1 MPVVETEV
9 FPVRVEMVCDTC
21 GVGKVRYT
29 GNTKTFGDD
38 VQNQHQCGNGSCGV
52 FWTYSVRYPRIEHR
66 GPEDCPHCKEDS
78 DAS

>member
-38 VQNQHQCGNGSCGV
+38 VRQRL
-52 FWTYSVRYPRIEHR
+52 VRCVLDLLSAVPTH
-66 GPEDCPHCKEDS
+66 
-78 DAS
+78 